1 MEELRA
7 LPSLYPEK
15 SIRILQQTNQGVSAA
30 RNNGIRESKYPFF
43 IPLDADNVL
52 DPEAVTR
59 AITFLKDHP
68 EYHAVYGDERIFGEI
83 DGYSLVSQVD
93 AYSILEHHR
102 LDTCALIR
110 KEVWEK
116 TGGYAEDM
124 PFITLED
131 WVFWIRATS
140 KGFRFFKQPGR
151 FFFYRHRKSSKL
163 RRMHAQAH
171 IRLAITEY
179 LWREKSKAL
188 EVLHQQ
194 GILNGEQAGKLRNE
208 WSRAAFYYACKARN
222 WMAIRHWVGHFVQ
235 ALDTHAF
242 FQIFRRLRKSYPA
255 FPASAAGFPDNMSPA
270 EKDFLQREFFK
281 SSTYLEF
288 GAGES
293 TRIALQTPEL
303 KQIRTVE
310 SDPVFM
316 ATFLQQNKAL
326 VSQERFHHQ
335 IPDLGPVREWGIPT
349 DRRYRARWPSYV
361 KAGWEGNFQ
370 PDLILV
376 DGRFRVACSLEAL
389 LRQQNDFRLLIHDFP
404 FRPQYHL
411 LLDFFHIENAV
422 DRLYLLK
429 PRADAD
435 SFQAAR
441 LLKIYQYLPEDK
453 SLIFKVKNRIPT
465 IFSNYM
471 KRIFPSPES

>member
-1 MEELRA
+1 M
-7 LPSLYPEK
+7 
-15 SIRILQQTNQGVSAA
+15 QQTNQGVSVA

-52 DPEAVTR
+52 DPESVSR
-59 AITFLKDHP
+59 AILFLKAHP
-68 EYHAVYGDERIFGEI
+68 EYHAVYGDERIFGEV
-83 DGYSLVSQVD
+83 DGYSLVPQVN
-93 AYSILEHHR
+93 AYTILERHH

-124 PFITLED
+124 PFNTLED
-131 WVFWIRATS
+131 WVFWIRGWAM
-140 KGFRFFKQPGR
+140 GFRYFKQPGR

-163 RRMHAQAH
+163 RRMHAHAH

-188 EVLHQQ
+188 EILHQQ
-194 GILNGEQAGKLRNE
+194 GALTGEQTGKLRNE

-222 WMAIRHWVGHFVQ
+222 WMAIRHWLGTFVQ

-255 FPASAAGFPDNMSPA
+255 FPASAAGFPDNMSLA
-270 EKDFLQREFFK
+270 EKEFLQRELSK
-281 SSTYLEF
+281 SSTFLEF

-293 TRIALQTPEL
+293 TRMALQNPEL
-303 KQIRTVE
+303 EQIRTVE

-316 ATFLQQNKAL
+316 STFLQQNKAL
-326 VSQERFHHQ
+326 VSQERFRYL

-389 LRQQNDFRLLIHDFP
+389 LRQKNDFRLLIHDFP

-422 DRLYLLK
+422 DRLYLLQ
-429 PRADAD
+429 PRTDAD
-435 SFQAAR
+435 LYRAR
-441 LLKIYQYLPEDK
+441 RILKAYQFLPEDK
-453 SLIFKVKNRIPT
+453 PLIFKLKNRLPT
-465 IFSNYM
+465 LLARLISNLS
-471 KRIFPSPES
+471 SPEKT